1 MIAADTIAAV
11 ATARGRGAIGIVKL
25 SGAQSSSI
33 AEQITGKELIP
44 RRAHHL
50 PFYGTDG
57 EVLDRGLAILFSAP
71 DSYTGE
77 DVLELHAHGNSFVL
91 DQLLQTAIRYG
102 ARDARPGEFTER
114 AFLNNKLDLAQAE
127 AVADLIESNSAQ
139 AARAAVRSL
148 SGDFSTGIADLNQQ
162 LISARMYIEAAL
174 DFAEEEIDFLN
185 DDALAAKLKQLQT
198 SVNDILKRAAQGCLM
213 REGLTVVIAGE
224 PNVGKSSLLNRLTG
238 ENTAIVTDIAG
249 TTRDVLRE
257 QIVLDG
263 LPIHVIDTAGL
274 RETDDKVEQEGVRRA
289 LAQMEQAD
297 VILVVETAGSSTL
310 TDLKR
315 LSVPNLPKDVPVIR
329 VFNKADLAP
338 DSLHPEQLK
347 VSAKTGEGITA
358 LRMKLKQC
366 AGFEQT
372 PEGAFMARRRH
383 LNALQAAQVHL
394 SQARVNLVELTAG
407 ELAAEELRLAQAQLN
422 LITGEFSSD
431 DLLGEIFGN
440 FCIGK

>member
-1 MIAADTIAAV
+1 M
-11 ATARGRGAIGIVKL
+11 
-25 SGAQSSSI
+25 
-33 AEQITGKELIP
+33 
-44 RRAHHL
+44 
-50 PFYGTDG
+50 
-57 EVLDRGLAILFSAP
+57 AILFSAP

-198 SVNDILKRAAQGCLM
+198 SVSDILKRAAQGCLM

-315 LSVPNLPKDVPVIR
+315 LSVPNLPKDVPVIS

>member
-1 MIAADTIAAV
+1 
-11 ATARGRGAIGIVKL
+11 
-25 SGAQSSSI
+25 
-33 AEQITGKELIP
+33 
-44 RRAHHL
+44 
-50 PFYGTDG
+50 
-57 EVLDRGLAILFSAP
+57 
-71 DSYTGE
+71 
-77 DVLELHAHGNSFVL
+77 
-91 DQLLQTAIRYG
+91 
-102 ARDARPGEFTER
+102 
-114 AFLNNKLDLAQAE
+114 
-127 AVADLIESNSAQ
+127 
-139 AARAAVRSL
+139 
-148 SGDFSTGIADLNQQ
+148 
-162 LISARMYIEAAL
+162 
-174 DFAEEEIDFLN
+174 
-185 DDALAAKLKQLQT
+185 
-198 SVNDILKRAAQGCLM
+198 M

-297 VILVVETAGSSTL
+297 VILVVETAGSSTP

-315 LSVPNLPKDVPVIR
+315 LSVPDLPMDVPVIH

-338 DSLHPEQLK
+338 DSSHPEQLK
-347 VSAKTGEGITA
+347 VSAKTGEGIA
-358 LRMKLKQC
+358 ELRIKLKQC

>member
-33 AEQITGKELIP
+33 AEQITGKKLIP

-57 EVLDRGLAILFSAP
+57 AVLDRGLAILFSAP

-91 DQLLQTAIRYG
+91 DQLLKTAIRYG

-174 DFAEEEIDFLN
+174 DFAEEEIDFLK
-185 DDALAAKLKQLQT
+185 DDALATKLNQLQT

-274 RETDDKVEQEGVRRA
+274 RKTDDKVEQEGVRRA

-297 VILVVETAGSSTL
+297 VILVVETAGSSTP

-315 LSVPNLPKDVPVIR
+315 LSVPDLPMDVPVIH

-338 DSLHPEQLK
+338 DSSHPEQLK
-347 VSAKTGEGITA
+347 VSAKTGEGIA
-358 LRMKLKQC
+358 ELRIKLKQC

>member
-33 AEQITGKELIP
+33 AEQITGKKLIP

-91 DQLLQTAIRYG
+91 DQLLKTAIRYG

-174 DFAEEEIDFLN
+174 DFAEEEIDFLK
-185 DDALAAKLKQLQT
+185 DDALATKLNQLQT

-274 RETDDKVEQEGVRRA
+274 RKTDDKVEQEGVRRA

-297 VILVVETAGSSTL
+297 VILVVETAGSSTP

-315 LSVPNLPKDVPVIR
+315 LSVPDLPMDVPVIH

-338 DSLHPEQLK
+338 DSSHPEQLK
-347 VSAKTGEGITA
+347 VSAKTGEGIA
-358 LRMKLKQC
+358 ELRIKLKQC

>member
-198 SVNDILKRAAQGCLM
+198 SVSDILKRAAQGCLM

>member
-198 SVNDILKRAAQGCLM
+198 SVSDILKRAAQGCLM

-297 VILVVETAGSSTL
+297 VILVVETAGSSTP

-315 LSVPNLPKDVPVIR
+315 LSVPNLPKDVPVIS

>member
-174 DFAEEEIDFLN
+174 VFAEEEIDFLN

-198 SVNDILKRAAQGCLM
+198 SVSDILKRAAQG
-213 REGLTVVIAGE
+213 A
-224 PNVGKSSLLNRLTG
+224 
-238 ENTAIVTDIAG
+238 
-249 TTRDVLRE
+249 
-257 QIVLDG
+257 
-263 LPIHVIDTAGL
+263 
-274 RETDDKVEQEGVRRA
+274 
-289 LAQMEQAD
+289 
-297 VILVVETAGSSTL
+297 
-310 TDLKR
+310 
-315 LSVPNLPKDVPVIR
+315 
-329 VFNKADLAP
+329 
-338 DSLHPEQLK
+338 
-347 VSAKTGEGITA
+347 
-358 LRMKLKQC
+358 
-366 AGFEQT
+366 
-372 PEGAFMARRRH
+372 
-383 LNALQAAQVHL
+383 
-394 SQARVNLVELTAG
+394 
-407 ELAAEELRLAQAQLN
+407 
-422 LITGEFSSD
+422 
-431 DLLGEIFGN
+431 
-440 FCIGK
+440 

>member
-198 SVNDILKRAAQGCLM
+198 SVSDILKRAAQGCLM

-297 VILVVETAGSSTL
+297 VILVVETAGSSTP

-315 LSVPNLPKDVPVIR
+315 LSVSDLPMDVPVIN

-338 DSLHPEQLK
+338 DSSHPEHLK
-347 VSAKTGEGITA
+347 VSAKTGEGIA
-358 LRMKLKQC
+358 ELRIKLKQC